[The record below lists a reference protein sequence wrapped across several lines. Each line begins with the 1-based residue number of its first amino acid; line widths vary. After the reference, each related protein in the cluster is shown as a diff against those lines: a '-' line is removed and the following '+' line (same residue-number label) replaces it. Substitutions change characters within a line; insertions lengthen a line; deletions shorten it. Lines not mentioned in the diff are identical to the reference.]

1 MFPYYTG
8 RVNPRLDTLAGGGQV
23 ATSPLYSI
31 LIEQWP
37 LSETSGPF
45 IGTKA
50 GYNMA
55 ITGTLAAGSG
65 LTVPSRVF
73 GGSQFGKRAADAAL
87 KRYQLDWGFS
97 TVWKAGAGAAT
108 KQVFAM
114 RNAGS
119 ADGILFFLLRLDDT
133 TLNLYIGDPATTFD
147 VHPLIGVVTM
157 GTQYHVAVD
166 FVYSSKVLSYR
177 INGGAVST
185 WTYTKAPVTDSGTQT
200 IAIGGDTL
208 EIWTG
213 EIGVTK
219 FFGAGFTDALKLV
232 DYNSGVP
239 LIL

>member
-73 GGSQFGKRAADAAL
+73 GGSQYGKRVADSVF
-87 KRYQLDWGFS
+87 KRYQQDWGFS
-97 TVWKAGAGAAT
+97 TVFKAGAAGAG
-108 KQVFAM
+108 KQIFAM

-133 TLNLYIGDPATTFD
+133 VLNLYIGDPGVGFD
-147 VHPLIGVVTM
+147 VHPLIPVVSV

-166 FVYSSKVLSYR
+166 FVYSTKVLSYR
-177 INGGAVST
+177 INGGAAST
-185 WTYTKAPVTDSGTQT
+185 FTYTKAPVTDFGTQI
-200 IAIGGDTL
+200 IAIGGDIL
-208 EIWTG
+208 ELFTG

-219 FFGAGFTDALKLV
+219 FFGAGFTDALKLT
-232 DYNSGVP
+232 DYNSGTP